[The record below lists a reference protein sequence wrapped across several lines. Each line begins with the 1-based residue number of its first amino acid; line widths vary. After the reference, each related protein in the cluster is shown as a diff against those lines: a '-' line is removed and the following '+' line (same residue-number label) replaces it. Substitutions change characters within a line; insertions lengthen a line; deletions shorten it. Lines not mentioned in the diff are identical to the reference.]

1 MCMLIHRMHPAIVAA
16 HKQVARGVG
25 RIAGGIGGEGVTMH
39 LLLVEEIEA
48 LEGEHRDFATQR
60 LFVSKHQDMS
70 TACSRSIH
78 RSCALQLLRANRKPF
93 AEGVHFTLQ
102 RTRSFAALV
111 VHELVLLWNRSEPW
125 MRSRP
130 SAC

>member
-1 MCMLIHRMHPAIVAA
+1 MCVLIHRMHPAIVAA

-25 RIAGGIGGEGVTMH
+25 RVAGGIDGEGVAMH

-48 LEGEHRDFATQR
+48 LEGEHRDSATQR
-60 LFVSKHQDMS
+60 LVVLKHHDI
-70 TACSRSIH
+70 CIVGSRSIH
-78 RSCALQLLRANRKPF
+78 QDCALKLLRTNRKPF
-93 AEGVHFTLQ
+93 AEGVHSTLQ
-102 RTRSFAALV
+102 RTRSFAALL
-111 VHELVLLWNRSEPW
+111 VHEPVLLRKRSQPW